1 MVQLSIRLLVCVLL
15 FSPALSLSTAEDEW
29 TEVRAKYTF
38 TLDQRCPESAKSHI
52 GKPPVQ
58 QFKTDCPDGIYDL
71 APIPDHNGAWDP
83 MNTTLF
89 RHYLGNDAFAIIDRR
104 ALPEIF
110 EAEGKAA
117 ATSGGFIYTDDG
129 IILIESFLNE
139 FMACQ
144 ARALILECYP
154 DVPIK
159 FVLLTSHHGD
169 HAFGTYYWQAPEV
182 TYVMH
187 QNTKQFLANPTSLNA
202 ERLFIEGSMGP
213 DSVTDIFKAVPQ
225 TQPSVTT
232 LNQDMT
238 ISLGGTTVVAKYFG
252 FGQTDGDLFFYHA
265 DSNTLYGGNTINGPM
280 PALAWLLDGHLLEG
294 LEAMQNVE
302 DFVQEKGITQIV
314 PGHGAPVD
322 PGPLLSYLNGY
333 LRDLAGGVQHA
344 VNQRMTFSQTLAAV
358 SLDNYT
364 QYSAWYMR
372 HILVNVPF
380 AYVELGALADPPLKL
395 ELGEKCSAV
404 CVEGGMLLRDPA
416 GSACDFCESGFCSG
430 GNWWKP
436 FWEPAPAEPNGVCA

>member
-1 MVQLSIRLLVCVLL
+1 MPIDNSQHGCRLH
-15 FSPALSLSTAEDEW
+15 FQ
-29 TEVRAKYTF
+29 VREYTF

-58 QFKTDCPDGIYDL
+58 QFKMDCPDGIYDL

-182 TYVMH
+182 SF
-187 QNTKQFLANPTSLNA
+187 FLCYDLPDEPLCRRSLISCIRIRKSSWPTRQA
-202 ERLFIEGSMGP
+202 
-213 DSVTDIFKAVPQ
+213 
-225 TQPSVTT
+225 
-232 LNQDMT
+232 
-238 ISLGGTTVVAKYFG
+238 
-252 FGQTDGDLFFYHA
+252 
-265 DSNTLYGGNTINGPM
+265 
-280 PALAWLLDGHLLEG
+280 
-294 LEAMQNVE
+294 
-302 DFVQEKGITQIV
+302 
-314 PGHGAPVD
+314 
-322 PGPLLSYLNGY
+322 
-333 LRDLAGGVQHA
+333 
-344 VNQRMTFSQTLAAV
+344 
-358 SLDNYT
+358 
-364 QYSAWYMR
+364 
-372 HILVNVPF
+372 
-380 AYVELGALADPPLKL
+380 
-395 ELGEKCSAV
+395 
-404 CVEGGMLLRDPA
+404 
-416 GSACDFCESGFCSG
+416 
-430 GNWWKP
+430 
-436 FWEPAPAEPNGVCA
+436 